1 MNTASVLEVFGGS
14 HATSYANSAQECAWG
29 ARLARELGSTL
40 YPIGRNSLVLSG
52 GGGGFV
58 DYIRHAVQRRPARN
72 GTYGW
77 PAACDLLVFNAGL
90 GDLANNGKVGAN
102 IYPGAFKTALRAL
115 IAFAGLSGFYGAE
128 PSGASD
134 PSIAYDASW
143 ADGVST
149 ASNTGAGVRNANAN
163 GATVTITVPA
173 TFPGGEITLFFTP
186 IAFGGSQTIYVD
198 VSGATQY
205 GRVARMAAADVS
217 DMVNVFSANYAPVR
231 LTGLAPGAH
240 TITAKVY
247 DIGSG
252 LGFDGWG
259 IQAPQPPNIV
269 LCSQLKA
276 PQSVLEAFLGT
287 FNADTPTPST
297 IDMLNG
303 WIRDVAAE
311 FPNVYYHQQPEVIL
325 DRAANTI
332 DGIHPNDDGQLL
344 TLRALRDTV
353 GWLPQIPAAPS
364 PIPVPLDT
372 TMFGANWSNYGAPT
386 APATYTMLPGSR
398 LQLSGRIKR
407 TGTPSPPETMFTLPI
422 RHRPATT
429 ETFLVPS
436 AVDTPARIQV
446 AAGGAVSYVG
456 GGAGGAAGIDLS
468 QISFTANMDGV

>member
-1 MNTASVLEVFGGS
+1 MNSASVLEVFGGS
-14 HATSYANSAQECAWG
+14 HATSYANSAQQNAWG

-52 GGGGFV
+52 AGGGFV

-72 GTYGW
+72 GTYGY
-77 PAACDLLVFNAGL
+77 PAACDLMVFNAGL
-90 GDLANNGKVGAN
+90 GDLAHNGKVGQN
-102 IYPGAFKTALRAL
+102 VYPGCFKTALRSL
-115 IAFAGLSGFYGAE
+115 VCFASLSAFYGAE
-128 PSGASD
+128 PSGGS
-134 PSIAYDASW
+134 DASMSFDAGW
-143 ADGVST
+143 ADATGT
-149 ASNTGAGVRNANAN
+149 DKNTGAGSRTANTE
-163 GATVTITVPA
+163 GSTVTITVPA
-173 TFPGGEITLFFTP
+173 AFCGGEIDLFFMP
-186 IAFGGSQTIYVD
+186 IAFAGSQTIYLD
-198 VSGATQY
+198 VTGATQY
-205 GRVARMAAADVS
+205 GRLASMAAADVS
-217 DMVNVFSANYAPVR
+217 DMVNAFNANYATVR
-231 LTGLAPGAH
+231 LTGLNPGAH
-240 TITAKVY
+240 TITATVRN
-247 DIGSG
+247 IGSG

-259 IQAPQPPNIV
+259 IRAPQPPNIV

-372 TMFGANWSNYGAPT
+372 TMFGANWSNYGAPY
-386 APATYTMLPGSR
+386 ATVGYTMLPGSR
-398 LQLSGRIKR
+398 LQLSGLIKR
-407 TGTPSPPETMFTLPI
+407 TGTATPPETMFTLPL
-422 RHRPATT
+422 RHRPAQQAA
-429 ETFLVPS
+429 FLLPS
-436 AVDTPARIQV
+436 VTSARVQV
-446 AAGGAVSYVG
+446 AANGIVSYVSGDVG
-456 GGAGGAAGIDLS
+456 GGAGVDLGQIAFTVLTDGA
-468 QISFTANMDGV
+468 